1 MRNNS
6 MTTLRRITIL
16 GALLSMA
23 LALAV
28 VETLLGAL
36 IPLPIPGVKLGLA
49 NIISMFLLCY
59 FGLGSALV
67 VGLLRTFLAALLT
80 GGLSMFLFS
89 APGALASILIMYI
102 VIRFARH
109 LTIVGVSMT
118 GAVVHNVIQV
128 CMAVLMTGETGLFY
142 YAFVLLIVGAVS
154 GTITGIVCRMTFP
167 KAAHALHMHAVH
179 GANYQLTSGGRI

>member
-1 MRNNS
+1 MRNNG
-6 MTTLRRITIL
+6 MTAIRRTAIL

-23 LALAV
+23 LVLAI

-36 IPLPIPGVKLGLA
+36 IPLPIPGIKLGLA
-49 NIISMFLLCY
+49 NIISMFLFCY

-89 APGALASILIMYI
+89 APGAVVSILIMYAAI
-102 VIRFARH
+102 QLTKR
-109 LTIVGVSMT
+109 LTIVGISMI
-118 GAVVHNVIQV
+118 GAAVHNVIQV
-128 CMAVLMTGETGLFY
+128 CVAVLITGETGLFY

-154 GTITGIVCRMTFP
+154 GTITGIVARMTFA
-167 KAAHALHMHAVH
+167 KAAHALHMHAVR
-179 GANYQLTSGGRI
+179 GVNYSLTDGGII